1 MSSPDGLTRLHHRAV
16 VRAALVCT
24 TIVAAVGCAGAPSG
38 EQTATPSAS
47 PADDAAPWT
56 IESAAVDTSDGIRIL
71 VHHDMEGLAGQDDWH
86 SFDFGDPQYP
96 HGQEMLAADVNA
108 VIEGLFAG
116 GATEVHVVDG
126 HGSGNPDPDIRADLL
141 DPRASQMLRDAPFD
155 TYFDVPETSSYDA
168 VAVVGMHAKTGSG
181 GFASHTFTLGMDI
194 IINGAPITETELVAL
209 SWGRFGVPVI
219 FGSGDDRLAADLQTM
234 PWIEFVTV
242 KTATSASSV
251 QLRPVEEVHAEMTAA
266 AQRAVENLATAGVMR
281 VSAPIRATLRAVPP
295 ASLEILE
302 GVPGIDYVDN
312 TVSFPADDLRTA
324 YDGLAALITVGRN
337 TYVEVL
343 VEQLRERDLMDELG
357 PAYGEALLMRWL
369 DFESGRW
376 SPPEP
381 DEAPERREYHGY
393 S

>member
-1 MSSPDGLTRLHHRAV
+1 MSSLDRVARLHRHTV

-24 TIVAAVGCAGAPSG
+24 TMVAVVGCAGAPSD
-38 EQTATPSAS
+38 EQTATPSVSSAG
-47 PADDAAPWT
+47 DAVPWT
-56 IESAAVDTSDGIRIL
+56 IESVAVDTSDGISIL
-71 VHHDMEGLAGQDDWH
+71 VLHDMEGLAGQDDWH

-96 HGQEMLAADVNA
+96 RGQEMLAADVNA
-108 VIEGLFAG
+108 VIDGLFAG

-141 DPRASQMLRDAPFD
+141 DPRASQVLREAPFD
-155 TYFDVPETSSYDA
+155 TYFDVPETSGYDA

-194 IINGAPITETELVAL
+194 ILNGASITETELVAL

-234 PWIEFVTV
+234 PWIEFVIV

-251 QLRPVEEVHAEMTAA
+251 QLSPVEEAHAEMTAA
-266 AQRAVENLATAGVMR
+266 AQRAVENLAAAGVMR
-281 VSAPIRATLRAVPP
+281 VSTPIRATLRAVPP

-302 GVPGIDYVDN
+302 GVPGIDYADN
-312 TVSFPADDLRTA
+312 TVSFPADNLRAA
-324 YDGLAALITVGRN
+324 YDGLGALITVARN
-337 TYVEVL
+337 TYARVL
-343 VEQLRERDLMDELG
+343 VEQLRERGLMDELG
-357 PAYGEALLMRWL
+357 PAYGEALSMRWL

-381 DEAPERREYHGY
+381 DDAPRRSKYHGY